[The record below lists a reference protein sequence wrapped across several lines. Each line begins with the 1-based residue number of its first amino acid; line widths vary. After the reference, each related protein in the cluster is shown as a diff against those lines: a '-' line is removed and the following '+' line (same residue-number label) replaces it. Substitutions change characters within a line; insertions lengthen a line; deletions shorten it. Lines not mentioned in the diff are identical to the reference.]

1 MLQPEGGS
9 MNMKT
14 LKLILFSVFAIFLT
28 TSLALAATSFKAK
41 LSGKEE
47 APMAVKTKA
56 RGELDLKMS
65 KDGKELTYVLKVK
78 DIENATAA
86 HIHMGKKGEEGAPVV
101 GLFKGPKEGK
111 FSGVLAKGTITGDKL
126 VGPLAGKTV
135 EDLTK
140 MIKEG
145 NAYVNVHTTQ
155 NPAGEI
161 RGQLK

>member
-1 MLQPEGGS
+1 
-9 MNMKT
+9 MKT
-14 LKLILFSVFAIFLT
+14 IKLILFAVFAIFLT
-28 TSLALAATSFKAK
+28 VSLGLAAASGFKAK
-41 LSGKEE
+41 LTGKEE
-47 APMAVKTKA
+47 TPMAVKTKA
-56 RGELDLKMS
+56 GGEADFKIS
-65 KDGKELTYVLKVK
+65 KDGKELSYILKVK

-111 FSGVLAKGTITGDKL
+111 FSGVLAKGTITDDKL

-135 EDLTK
+135 EDLKK
-140 MIKEG
+140 MIEEG